1 MLVFFD
7 IIHTFVVLE
16 LFNNQIILTTQTE
29 FKVVINI
36 IFNYEKN
43 HCFTNNRRH
52 NDLWCQHNH
61 VCTGF
66 RT

>member
-43 HCFTNNRRH
+43 HCFTYNRRRD
-52 NDLWCQHNH
+52 DLWNQHNH
-61 VCTGF
+61 VCSGC
-66 RT
+66 RP